1 MKTAGLIGGMSWE
14 STMSY
19 YQAINQGIK
28 QKLGG
33 LNSAQIVM
41 YSVNFA
47 PIEKLQHTGDWAGAA
62 EILVDAAKRVE
73 AGGADFILIC
83 TNTMHKVYDE
93 IADAVGVPVIHIAD
107 ATAETLVEKQV
118 RKVGLLGTR
127 FTMGEDFYKSRLND
141 KYGIEVL
148 IPDEEDRLLVDEVIF
163 NELCLGIIN
172 EQSKQEYLRI
182 IQNLHAQGAE
192 AVILGCTEIGMLLS
206 QEDIPV
212 VFLVDT
218 TKIHAQKA
226 VDEMIEGIDI

>member
-19 YQAINQGIK
+19 YQAINQSVK
-28 QKLGG
+28 EKLGG
-33 LNSAQIVM
+33 LNSGQVVM

-47 PIEKLQHTGDWAGAA
+47 PIEKLQHSGDWAGAA

-107 ATAETLVEKQV
+107 ATAETLVEKQI

-148 IPDEEDRLLVDEVIF
+148 VPDEDDRLLVDEVIF